1 MDVFLIKDGKV
12 DNCICADSVSR
23 AQQFYPDHICI
34 ERTDALRGFGPGDL
48 YDGTNFSKAPYVRV
62 IVPVTRLEFLRRFTP
77 EQRIAIRA
85 STDPLIIDGREL
97 LDMATDVSAD
107 DHDTIMYVRY
117 LQQQGFISAEDADRI
132 LEVDQ

>member
-1 MDVFLIKDGKV
+1 MDVLLVKDGKV
-12 DNCICADSVSR
+12 DNCICADSVAR

-34 ERTDALRGFGPGDL
+34 ERTDDLRGFGPGDL

-85 STDPLIIDGREL
+85 STDPIIIDGREL
-97 LDMATDVSAD
+97 LDMASDVSAD
-107 DHDTIMYVRY
+107 DPDTIMYVRY

-132 LEVDQ
+132 LEVSQ

>member
-1 MDVFLIKDGKV
+1 MDVLLIKDGKV
-12 DNCICADSVSR
+12 DNCICADSVAR

-48 YDGTNFSKAPYVRV
+48 YDGQNFSKAPYVHV
-62 IVPVTRLEFLRRFTP
+62 IVPVTRLEFLRRFTS

-97 LDMATDVSAD
+97 LDMAMDVSAED
-107 DHDTIMYVRY
+107 PDTILYVRY

-132 LEVDQ
+132 LEVSQ

>member
-1 MDVFLIKDGKV
+1 MDVLLIKDGKV
-12 DNCICADSVSR
+12 DNCICADSVER
-23 AQQFYPDHICI
+23 AQVFFPDHICI
-34 ERTDALRGFGPGDL
+34 ERTDALRQFGPGDL

-85 STDPLIIDGREL
+85 SNDPLIIDGREL
-97 LDMATDVSAD
+97 LDMASDVSAD
-107 DHDTIMYVRY
+107 DPDTILYVRY

-132 LEVDQ
+132 LEVEQ

>member
-1 MDVFLIKDGKV
+1 MDVFLIKDGEV
-12 DNCICADSVSR
+12 DNCICADSVAR
-23 AQQFYPDHICI
+23 AQQFFPDYICI

-48 YDGTNFSKAPYVRV
+48 YDGTNFSKAPYVHV

-77 EQRIAIRA
+77 EQRISIRA

-107 DHDTIMYVRY
+107 DPDTIRYVRY

>member
-12 DNCICADSVSR
+12 DNCICADSVER
-23 AQQFYPDHICI
+23 AQRFYPDHICI
-34 ERTDALRGFGPGDL
+34 ERTDALRGYGPGDL
-48 YDGTNFSKAPYVRV
+48 YDGQNFSKAPYVHV
-62 IVPVTRLEFLRRFTP
+62 IVPVSRLEFLRRFTP

-85 STDPLIIDGREL
+85 SNDPVIIDAHEL
-97 LDMATDVSAD
+97 LDIATDISVD
-107 DHDTIMYVRY
+107 DPDTIRYVRY

>member
-1 MDVFLIKDGKV
+1 MDVLLIKDGKV
-12 DNCICADSVSR
+12 ENCICADSVSR

-85 STDPLIIDGREL
+85 STDPMVIDGREL
-97 LDMATDVSAD
+97 LDMASDVSAD
-107 DHDTIMYVRY
+107 DPDTILYVRY

-132 LEVDQ
+132 LEVSQ

>member
-12 DNCICADSVSR
+12 DNCICADSVAR

-34 ERTDALRGFGPGDL
+34 ERTDALRGLGPGDL

-97 LDMATDVSAD
+97 LDMASDVSAD
-107 DHDTIMYVRY
+107 DPDTILYVRY

-132 LEVDQ
+132 LEVEQ

>member
-12 DNCICADSVSR
+12 DNCICADSVAR

-34 ERTDALRGFGPGDL
+34 ERTDDLRAYGPGDL

-62 IVPVTRLEFLRRFTP
+62 IAPVTRLEFLRRFTP

-85 STDPLIIDGREL
+85 SNDPVIIDAHEL
-97 LDMATDVSAD
+97 LDIATDISVD
-107 DHDTIMYVRY
+107 DPDTIRYVRY

>member
-1 MDVFLIKDGKV
+1 MDVLLIKDGKV
-12 DNCICADSVSR
+12 DNCICADSVAR

-62 IVPVTRLEFLRRFTP
+62 IVPVTRLEFMRRFTP
-77 EQRIAIRA
+77 EQRISIRA

-107 DHDTIMYVRY
+107 DPDTIRYVRY